1 MDEIDSIVLHSEG
14 FDGVDGWCIRKSGA
28 FEIFQG
34 GKCRVRS
41 GEKPIDPRFLI
52 INKDEMRLSISDCDQ
67 GARPF
72 SIRIKDGVAAGLCLS
87 QAEIEDATIKY
98 ARIASGQGVS
108 TVNNIT
114 VSAPSACPVSLRTS
128 VIAMLLKGHP
138 MTADDTISEAKKLVE
153 FIEGDKT
160 CQE

>member
-1 MDEIDSIVLHSEG
+1 MDEIYSIVLHSEG

-52 INKDEMRLSISDCDQ
+52 VDKNKIRPALSDCDQ
-67 GARPF
+67 GAQPF
-72 SIRIKDGVAAGLCLS
+72 SIRIKDGVAAGFGLS
-87 QAEIEDATIKY
+87 QADIDDSIIKR
-98 ARIASGQGVS
+98 ARFTCGQGVS

-114 VSAPSACPVSLRTS
+114 VSAPSVCPASLRAS
-128 VIAMLLKGHP
+128 VIEQLIKGRP

-160 CQE
+160 CQA